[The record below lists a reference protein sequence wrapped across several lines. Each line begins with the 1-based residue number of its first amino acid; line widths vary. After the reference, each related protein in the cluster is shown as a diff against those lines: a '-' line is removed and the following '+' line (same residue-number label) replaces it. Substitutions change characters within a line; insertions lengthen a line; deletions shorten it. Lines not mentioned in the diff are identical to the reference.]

1 MKQKLI
7 EELLELLNN
16 MRGAESG
23 SNHIG
28 FVSLKDGRTAEVVI
42 TVNTDEDDFIADP
55 EKEKVFILKNKQLT
69 EFDLP

>member
-1 MKQKLI
+1 MKKKLI

-28 FVSLKDGRTAEVVI
+28 FVTLKDGRIAEVTI
-42 TVNTDEDDFIADP
+42 TVNTDEDEFICDP
-55 EKEKVFILKNKQLT
+55 DGEKVFCLKNKQLT

>member
-1 MKQKLI
+1 MKKKLI

-28 FVSLKDGRTAEVVI
+28 FVSLKDGRTAEISI
-42 TVNTDEDDFIADP
+42 TVNTDEDEFICDP
-55 EKEKVFILKNKQLT
+55 EKEKVFILKNKTIT
-69 EFDLP
+69 ENDLP